1 MGKDNWKELD
11 GQSVGKSIDRH
22 KNVEKRFQDV
32 KKVISDPDKWNV
44 NIASRERMDIAFD
57 RLDKLE
63 ETSHESQDYRE
74 KCTVMEKKIIKVEEL
89 LVKLNKRIDG
99 LSFLIRKDI

>member
-1 MGKDNWKELD
+1 
-11 GQSVGKSIDRH
+11 
-22 KNVEKRFQDV
+22 
-32 KKVISDPDKWNV
+32 
-44 NIASRERMDIAFD
+44 MDIAFD

-74 KCTVMEKKIIKVEEL
+74 KCAVMEKKIIKVEEL

>member
-32 KKVISDPDKWNV
+32 KKVISDPD
-44 NIASRERMDIAFD
+44 RERMDIAFD

-74 KCTVMEKKIIKVEEL
+74 KCAVMEKKIIKVEEL